1 MDDRF
6 YHSFLPPLAK
16 VCGRKLA
23 TFSLWH
29 HFVLSAIGSPI
40 ALGGDRVSV
49 LDLLIAVRVCGLTYG
64 ESDITPG
71 LRDAWWKR
79 KLTRN
84 TATFRAETE
93 RFYEWMARQSSP
105 PVFFRAPSGSDSISK
120 HVDRGPRCLGLVC
133 SLMTRG
139 GLTEVEA
146 WNCTLGKAMWMD
158 AQFAQLHGVDL
169 RFLDDADLD
178 NSEIDLS
185 KLTDD
190 EAMNKFQNE
199 LPEEFVG
206 PTFDHWLANTKGKRG
221 SA

>member
-1 MDDRF
+1 
-6 YHSFLPPLAK
+6 
-16 VCGRKLA
+16 
-23 TFSLWH
+23 
-29 HFVLSAIGSPI
+29 
-40 ALGGDRVSV
+40 
-49 LDLLIAVRVCGLTYG
+49 
-64 ESDITPG
+64 
-71 LRDAWWKR
+71 
-79 KLTRN
+79 
-84 TATFRAETE
+84 
-93 RFYEWMARQSSP
+93 
-105 PVFFRAPSGSDSISK
+105 
-120 HVDRGPRCLGLVC
+120 
-133 SLMTRG
+133 
-139 GLTEVEA
+139 
-146 WNCTLGKAMWMD
+146 MWMD